1 LHTTFAGMSIRQ
13 EKFARQLQR
22 DLAAIFQ
29 ERTHDWFSGI
39 MITLTDVQVSPDLGY
54 AKAYLS
60 ILDRRRRREAMDQV
74 DMYSREIRQELARR
88 IRHEVRKIP
97 ELVFFEDETLEYAD
111 KMDRIFKDLN
121 KDTKP
126 DTEQP

>member
-1 LHTTFAGMSIRQ
+1 MSIRQ

-29 ERTHDWFSGI
+29 ERTHAWFSGI
-39 MITLTDVQVSPDLGY
+39 MITVTEVHVSPDLGY

-60 ILDRRRRREAMDQV
+60 ILDRKRRGEAMDQV
-74 DMYSREIRQELARR
+74 DMFSREIRQELARR
-88 IRHEVRKIP
+88 IRHEVRKVP
-97 ELVFFEDETLEYAD
+97 ELAFFEDETLDYAD
-111 KMDRIFKDLN
+111 KMDRIFKQLN
-121 KDTKP
+121 KDSET